1 MFAKPSVP
9 FLPGTPQKKKIQKHT
24 NLDFII
30 AVYSKYQLKFF
41 QSAKKPIEIRFD
53 LVYPSDLDFFFEA
66 FVSCTCTKPSVPY
79 TYCSHLI
86 QYIEGGEKNV
96 KKYLQLTVFLLGFPK
111 KLTIFHFHFKM
122 RFRNRI
128 HTVPNY

>member
-53 LVYPSDLDFFFEA
+53 LVYPNDLDFFF
-66 FVSCTCTKPSVPY
+66 
-79 TYCSHLI
+79 
-86 QYIEGGEKNV
+86 
-96 KKYLQLTVFLLGFPK
+96 
-111 KLTIFHFHFKM
+111 
-122 RFRNRI
+122 
-128 HTVPNY
+128 